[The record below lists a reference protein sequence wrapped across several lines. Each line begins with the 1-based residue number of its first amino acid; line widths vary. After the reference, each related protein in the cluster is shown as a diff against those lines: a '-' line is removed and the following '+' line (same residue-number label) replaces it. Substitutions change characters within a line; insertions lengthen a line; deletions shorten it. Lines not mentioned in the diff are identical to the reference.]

1 MIILDVTDAMVRK
14 CKNVSIFIDKK
25 MRERRIEHDK
35 FIIMLDD
42 NTPFQ
47 GDEQVKIICKS
58 DYEQFR
64 NIVKTLEIERNSLKE
79 QNIELKTT
87 IEVQEKLIDK
97 IEKFKTIKDDKS
109 PYKGLFKGLF

>member
-1 MIILDVTDAMVRK
+1 
-14 CKNVSIFIDKK
+14 
-25 MRERRIEHDK
+25 MRGRRIEHDK

-47 GDEQVKIICKS
+47 GDEQVKIIRKS
-58 DYEQFR
+58 DYEQFG
-64 NIVKTLEIERNSLKE
+64 NIIKTLEIERDSLKE

-97 IEKFKTIKDDKS
+97 IEKFETIKDDKS
-109 PYKGLFKGLF
+109 PFKGLFKGLF